1 METGETGVLNCS
13 VITAVGQNLHVPL
26 FRTTNISLRVI
37 FALQRGLGTCYV
49 IQIQEF

>member
-1 METGETGVLNCS
+1 METGETGVFKLFCYQQLS
-13 VITAVGQNLHVPL
+13 DTL
-26 FRTTNISLRVI
+26 FRTTNISLRVF